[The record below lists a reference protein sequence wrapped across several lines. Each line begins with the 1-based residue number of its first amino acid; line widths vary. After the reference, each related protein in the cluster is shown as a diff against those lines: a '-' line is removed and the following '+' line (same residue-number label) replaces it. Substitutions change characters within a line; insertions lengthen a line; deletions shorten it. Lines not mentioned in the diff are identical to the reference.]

1 MIALYT
7 ATVFAA
13 ALLLF
18 LVQPM
23 FARMVLPLLG
33 GSPAVWNTAIVF
45 YQAALLA
52 GYAYARFGPH
62 WLGVPKHAA
71 IHAALMLA
79 PLLVL
84 PLSVPPG
91 WTPPTETNPL
101 PWLLALLF
109 TAVGLPF
116 FVVSATSPLMQE
128 WFAAT
133 GHRHARD
140 PYFLYAASNAGSLLA
155 LVSYPALFEP
165 GLKLEEQSHLWSV
178 GYGALVVLMAA
189 CALVL
194 WRNSRP
200 SFPKSEAICADN
212 RKDNKNSE
220 TITPRRRLHWL
231 LLAFVP
237 SSLMLGVTTFLS
249 SDIAAVPLLWV
260 IPLSVYLLTFILAF
274 SRRQILSRE
283 LLRRLFP
290 LTLAPLV
297 MAFTLQATR
306 PIALLILLHLVA
318 FFVAST
324 LCHTALAADRP
335 EVKHLTEF
343 YLWLSAG
350 GVLGGAFN
358 ALLAPLVF
366 NSVAEYPLTLIL
378 GCWLGLRTATP
389 EEPARERGNDFL
401 WPALLGLMTAAFVLA
416 LEASSFKNSRAA
428 IGVIFGVPTLVCF
441 FFSKRPLRFAL
452 GVAAILLAG
461 SLLSGEKGK
470 VLHAERSFFG
480 VHRVTLDPTGQ
491 YHMLMHGKTLHGMQ
505 SLDPARRREPLTY
518 FHRTGPIGQVLE
530 VYGRD
535 TSKRVAVVGL
545 GAGSLATFGLPEQEW
560 TFYEIDPVVL
570 KLARDERFFS
580 FLRDSAAKVRVVLG
594 DGRLSLA
601 SARDRHFDLMILDAY
616 SSDSLPV
623 HLVTREALA
632 LYLKK
637 LRPGG
642 ILAFNI
648 SNLHLNL
655 QPVFANLAHD
665 AGLASFARDD
675 TDVSAAEMA
684 QGKYPSQWL
693 VMARRAEDFSKLV
706 QDSRWIPC
714 TGDPRLPVWT
724 DNYST
729 LLRVFRWR

>member
-1 MIALYT
+1 MAALHT
-7 ATVFAA
+7 ATIFVS

-33 GSPAVWNTAIVF
+33 GSPSVWNTAMVF

-52 GYAYARFGPH
+52 GYAYAHFGPR
-62 WLGVPKHAA
+62 WLGVRKHAA

-84 PLSVPPG
+84 PLAVPAG

-101 PWLLALLF
+101 PWLLALMSV
-109 TAVGLPF
+109 AVGLPF
-116 FVVSATSPLMQE
+116 FVVSATSPLLQE

-155 LVSYPALFEP
+155 LVSYPALVEP
-165 GLKLEEQSHLWSV
+165 SLKLEEQSHLWSA

-200 SFPKSEAICADN
+200 SFPKSETICEDDL
-212 RKDNKNSE
+212 KDKKSSD

-237 SSLMLGVTTFLS
+237 SSLMLGATTFLS

-260 IPLSVYLLTFILAF
+260 IPLGVYLLTFILAF
-274 SRRQILSRE
+274 ARWQILSRE
-283 LLRRLFP
+283 LLRRMFP

-297 MAFTLQATR
+297 MAFTLQAAQ
-306 PIALLILLHLVA
+306 PISLLMLLHLAA
-318 FFVAST
+318 FFVASM

-335 EVKHLTEF
+335 EAKHLTEF

-366 NSVAEYPLTLIL
+366 NSVAEYPLTLVL
-378 GCWLGLRTATP
+378 ACWLGLRVAAP
-389 EEPARERGNDFL
+389 EESARERRNDFL
-401 WPALLGLMTAAFVLA
+401 WPALLGLMTAAFVLT

-428 IGVIFGVPTLVCF
+428 AGFVFGVPTLVCF

-452 GVAAILLAG
+452 GVAAILLASG
-461 SLLSGEKGK
+461 LHPGEKGK

-491 YHMLMHGKTLHGMQ
+491 YHMLVHGKTLHGVQ
-505 SLDPARRREPLTY
+505 SLDPARRRESLTY
-518 FHRTGPIGQVLE
+518 YHRTGPIGQVLE
-530 VYGRD
+530 FYGRD
-535 TSKRVAVVGL
+535 TSKKIAAVGL
-545 GAGSLATFGLPEQEW
+545 GGGSLAAFGLPEQEW

-580 FLRDSAAKVRVVLG
+580 FLRDSAAEVRVVLG
-594 DGRLSLA
+594 DARLSLA
-601 SARDRHFDLMILDAY
+601 SARDGHFDLMILDAY
-616 SSDSLPV
+616 SSDAIPV

-637 LRPGG
+637 LGPGG
-642 ILAFNI
+642 ILVFHI
-648 SNLHLNL
+648 SNLHLDL

-665 AGLASFARDD
+665 AGLASFVQDD
-675 TDVSAAEMA
+675 TDVSAAEVA

-693 VMARRAEDFSKLV
+693 VMARRAEDFSRLAK
-706 QDSRWIPC
+706 DSRWVPY

-724 DNYST
+724 DNYSS
-729 LLRVFRWR
+729 LLQVFQWR

>member
-1 MIALYT
+1 MAALYT
-7 ATVFAA
+7 ATIFVS

-33 GSPAVWNTAIVF
+33 GSPAVWNTAMVF

-52 GYAYARFGPH
+52 GYAYAHFGPR
-62 WLGVPKHAA
+62 WLGVRKRAA

-84 PLSVPPG
+84 PLTVPAG

-101 PWLLALLF
+101 LWLLALLSV
-109 TAVGLPF
+109 AVGLPF
-116 FVVSATSPLMQE
+116 FVVSATSPLLQE

-155 LVSYPALFEP
+155 LVSYPALVEP
-165 GLKLEEQSHLWSV
+165 SLKLEEQSHLWSA
-178 GYGALVVLMAA
+178 GYGALVMLMAA

-200 SFPKSEAICADN
+200 SFPKSETICEDDL
-212 RKDNKNSE
+212 KDKKSAH
-220 TITPRRRLHWL
+220 TITPHRRLHWL

-237 SSLMLGVTTFLS
+237 SSLMLGATTFLS

-260 IPLSVYLLTFILAF
+260 IPLGVYLLTFILAF
-274 SRRQILSRE
+274 ARWQILSRE
-283 LLRRLFP
+283 LLRRMFP

-297 MAFTLQATR
+297 MAFTLQATQ
-306 PIALLILLHLVA
+306 PISLLMLLHLAA
-318 FFVAST
+318 FFVASM

-335 EVKHLTEF
+335 EAKHLTEF

-378 GCWLGLRTATP
+378 ACWLGLRVAAP
-389 EEPARERGNDFL
+389 EESARERRNDFL

-416 LEASSFKNSRAA
+416 LEASSFKNDRAA
-428 IGVIFGVPTLVCF
+428 VGFVFGVPTLVCF

-452 GVAAILLAG
+452 GVAAVLLASG
-461 SLLSGEKGK
+461 LHPGEKGK

-491 YHMLMHGKTLHGMQ
+491 YHMLMHGKILHGLQ
-505 SLDPARRREPLTY
+505 GLDPARRREPLSY

-535 TSKRVAVVGL
+535 TANKIAVVGL

-580 FLRDSAAKVRVVLG
+580 FLGDSAAEVRVVLG
-594 DGRLSLA
+594 DARLSLA
-601 SARDRHFDLMILDAY
+601 SASDGHFDLMILDAY
-616 SSDSLPV
+616 SSDSVPV

-637 LRPGG
+637 LGPGG

-648 SNLHLNL
+648 SNLQLDL

-665 AGLASFARDD
+665 AGLASFVRDD
-675 TDVSAAEMA
+675 TNVSTAEMA
-684 QGKYPSQWL
+684 QGKYPSRWL
-693 VMARRAEDFSKLV
+693 VMARRAEDFSRLAK
-706 QDSRWIPC
+706 DSRWVPY

-724 DNYST
+724 DNYSS
-729 LLRVFRWR
+729 LLQVFQWR